1 MERENMNSTWNI
13 RPGWSPVTIAIMVVG
28 FIIAWPLGLAAL
40 AYIIWGDRIHTFVD
54 EARYKW
60 SSNRSAES
68 GNVAF
73 DDYRER
79 ELKRLEEER
88 RKLDTM
94 REEFDRFMHEL
105 RRAKDKEEFDRF
117 MAERGRHDRRG
128 FDTPEPSGAS
138 A

>member
-1 MERENMNSTWNI
+1 MNSTWHI
-13 RPGWSPVTIAIMVVG
+13 RPAWTPLTIGIMVLG

-40 AYIIWGDRIHTFVD
+40 AYIIWGDRLHTAMD
-54 EARYKW
+54 EARYRW
-60 SSNRSAES
+60 STNRSADS
-68 GNVAF
+68 GNYAF
-73 DDYRER
+73 DEYRER

-88 RKLDTM
+88 RKLDGM

-117 MAERGRHDRRG
+117 MSERGRRADKG
-128 FDTPEPSGAS
+128 FGDAEPAGAS

>member
-1 MERENMNSTWNI
+1 MNSTWNI
-13 RPGWSPVTIAIMVVG
+13 RPGWSPLTIGIMVIG
-28 FIIAWPLGLAAL
+28 FIVAWPLGLAAL

-54 EARYKW
+54 EARYRW
-60 SSNRSAES
+60 TSNRSGES

-73 DDYRER
+73 DDYRKR

-117 MAERGRHDRRG
+117 MSARGRDGSKR
-128 FDTPEPSGAS
+128 FDTTEPSGTS